1 MKRLQK
7 RVHRVIAT
15 FWCLNCLVW
24 KNILYK
30 RWFVQL
36 HNIYVVVMFLSCAWL
51 ICVLSDLKIT
61 LSQVKI
67 AYHIRNAWVFLS
79 IFHSMGKCSEIHP
92 MGKFW
97 EIVFFHQILVMWE
110 MYGFSHE
117 FLIKWENATKLA
129 LRKEPGILIFP
140 RFSRS
145 MGKFSKTHLIT
156 NLSSGKLRAN
166 QEHLDHNIRKQFRR
180 VARRCSVEHV
190 FLKIYTCARVSF

>member
-1 MKRLQK
+1 
-7 RVHRVIAT
+7 
-15 FWCLNCLVW
+15 
-24 KNILYK
+24 
-30 RWFVQL
+30 
-36 HNIYVVVMFLSCAWL
+36 
-51 ICVLSDLKIT
+51 
-61 LSQVKI
+61 
-67 AYHIRNAWVFLS
+67 
-79 IFHSMGKCSEIHP
+79 MGKCSEVHP
-92 MGKFW
+92 MGRFW

-166 QEHLDHNIRKQFRR
+166 QEHLDHNIRKQFRSSRPEVFCRTR
-180 VARRCSVEHV
+180 VLKNLHLCQSFFLNKVAGLGLQLYLKRDSGKGV
-190 FLKIYTCARVSF
+190 FGNF